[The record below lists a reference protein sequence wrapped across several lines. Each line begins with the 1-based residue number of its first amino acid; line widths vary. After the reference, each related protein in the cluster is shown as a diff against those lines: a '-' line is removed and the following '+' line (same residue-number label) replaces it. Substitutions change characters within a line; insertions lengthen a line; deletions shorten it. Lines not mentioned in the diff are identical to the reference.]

1 VAITK
6 NSARDRLATAVRDG
20 CPFAI
25 TSWLPEVRRPRHD
38 AHGPATLRANGL
50 ATQETMFR
58 VQSAKTDVL
67 VWCQFYIK
75 PDGVPLLA
83 DQLRWHS
90 GLIIEEDDHDG

>member
-1 VAITK
+1 MSVRHHVVA
-6 NSARDRLATAVRDG
+6 ARSS
-20 CPFAI
+20 P
-25 TSWLPEVRRPRHD
+25 PEARRARPCD
-38 AHGPATLRANGL
+38 SRANGL

-90 GLIIEEDDHDG
+90 GLIIEEDDHDD